1 MEFLIRIFEFISSSS
16 SPWGVIFAGMMAI
29 SLCFASLA
37 ILNEALKQFR
47 ATIQE
52 EAIVEMAKR
61 ECLLQN
67 QSNSEEDE
75 PESNVIE
82 DTNEFDNDDEHLRIL
97 SSSSSSAYPHRNQ
110 LNLTK
115 LKIMDGILFC
125 SQMILSYL
133 VMLAVMSYSIWI
145 FIAVILGQAIG
156 SWLFFAKPTVLL
168 HQHGPSSKDQAE
180 SPSRHTEADEEHLEC
195 RLEEPASL
203 FTADVILADVHCPSI
218 SPT

>member
-1 MEFLIRIFEFISSSS
+1 
-16 SPWGVIFAGMMAI
+16 MMAI

-82 DTNEFDNDDEHLRIL
+82 DTNEFDNNDEHLRIL
-97 SSSSSSAYPHRNQ
+97 SSSSSAYPHRNQ

-180 SPSRHTEADEEHLEC
+180 SPSSHTEVDEEHLEC

>member
-1 MEFLIRIFEFISSSS
+1 
-16 SPWGVIFAGMMAI
+16 MMAI

-82 DTNEFDNDDEHLRIL
+82 DTNEFDNNDEHLRIL

-203 FTADVILADVHCPSI
+203 FTANVILADVH
-218 SPT
+218 